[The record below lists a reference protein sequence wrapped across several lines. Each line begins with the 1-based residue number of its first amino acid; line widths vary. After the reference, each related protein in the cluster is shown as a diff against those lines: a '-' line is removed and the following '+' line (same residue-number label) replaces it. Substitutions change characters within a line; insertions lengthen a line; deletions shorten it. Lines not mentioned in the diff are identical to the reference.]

1 MIKTN
6 FVQMELHCL
15 HVVLNNGFTF
25 FDTKH
30 LNNKVIKKMGKSNLN
45 TVAVL
50 LQECTA

>member
-1 MIKTN
+1 M
-6 FVQMELHCL
+6 
-15 HVVLNNGFTF
+15 F

-50 LQECTA
+50 LEECTA